1 MAKVFEV
8 GLISDTHGRLR
19 PEAMLAL
26 EGCDLILHAG
36 DVGGAAILEDLA
48 MLAPCLAVAGNC
60 DDDPALPLT
69 VLHEAAGLSIFVH
82 HGHLPC
88 ASLSVHPDVVVSGH
102 THVPLIT
109 QVGACLHINPG
120 SAGPRRFNLPVTV
133 ARLTITDGHPVARL
147 ITLAV
152 A

>member
-8 GLISDTHGRLR
+8 GLIADTHGCLR
-19 PEAMLAL
+19 PEAVLAL

-36 DVGGAAILEDLA
+36 DICGAAILEELST
-48 MLAPCLAVAGNC
+48 LAPCFAVAGNC
-60 DDDPALPLT
+60 DDNPTLPLT
-69 VLHEAAGLSIFVH
+69 VLHEAAGLRFLIH

-88 ASLSVHPDVVVSGH
+88 DLAPFRPDVIVTGH
-102 THVPLIT
+102 THVPLIE
-109 QVGACLHINPG
+109 QVGNCLHINPG

-133 ARLTITDGHPVARL
+133 ARLTITEGRPMARL